1 MYSDIY
7 QRRLCYAQSV
17 RELRPHGLKESRPTI
32 RRDEDQGIG
41 YSEGFGKSRHI
52 IPIALLVKLQ
62 RSRKDLYKAV
72 EGPSTLSILPLMIT
86 GSGHNF
92 DVKGV

>member
-1 MYSDIY
+1 M
-7 QRRLCYAQSV
+7 
-17 RELRPHGLKESRPTI
+17 LRTVCTRAKAHGLKESRPTI

-41 YSEGFGKSRHI
+41 YSEGFEKSRHI
-52 IPIALLVKLQ
+52 ISIALLVKLQ

-86 GSGHNF
+86 GSGHISMSNAF
-92 DVKGV
+92 NYFQV